1 MKKNKIFIY
10 TTIIY
15 IICFGLGIIALLN
28 KDSQDNIAY
37 KLLTTIF
44 TIIPL
49 IALFITRKIT
59 GDKSKFNV
67 SLKVWKD
74 VKMWLFCLIIP
85 NIAIILGAIVYYLF
99 LSNDFNNNLVLA
111 DFLSI
116 FGLTSKDS
124 TIISPFIA
132 ILITVILSIF
142 LIPIHLL
149 ELGEELG
156 WRGYLLPLQVK
167 KYGTK
172 KAILLNG
179 LLWGIAH
186 TPLIYFGFNYSLNNY
201 LAPYSNI
208 VMMIIFCIIIGIIES
223 YVTIK
228 TGNCMYAAIIHG
240 IINITGEIPICFSIL
255 KESTLLGPNPSGLIG
270 MIFFIFIAIYLFIKS
285 EKLKNKLKLLNYN
298 I

>member
-1 MKKNKIFIY
+1 MKKNKIFIFLA
-10 TTIIY
+10 IIY
-15 IICFGLGIIALLN
+15 IICFGLGICALLN
-28 KDSQDNIAY
+28 KNPQDNIAY
-37 KLLTTIF
+37 EILIKTF
-44 TIIPL
+44 TIVPL

-59 GDKSKFNV
+59 GDKSKFNF

-74 VKMWLFCLIIP
+74 VKMLLFCLIIP
-85 NIAIILGAIVYYLF
+85 NVTIILGAIVYYLF
-99 LSNDFNNNLVLA
+99 MSNDFNNNLVLS

-116 FGLTSKDS
+116 FGLASNDF

-132 ILITVILSIF
+132 ILITVILSIL

-167 KYGTK
+167 KHRMK
-172 KAILLNG
+172 KAVLLNG

-186 TPLIYFGFNYSLNNY
+186 APIIYFGFNYSLNNY

-208 VMMIIFCIIIGIIES
+208 VMMILFCMVVGIIES
-223 YVTIK
+223 YITIK

-240 IINITGEIPICFSIL
+240 VMNVTGEIPICFSIS
-255 KESTLLGPNPSGLIG
+255 KENTLFGPNPSGLIA
-270 MIFFIFIAIYLFIKS
+270 MMFLIFVAIYLFT
-285 EKLKNKLKLLNYN
+285 KLGKLENKLNY
-298 I
+298 

>member
-1 MKKNKIFIY
+1 MKKNRIFIY

-15 IICFGLGIIALLN
+15 IIYFGLGIIALLN
-28 KDSQDNIAY
+28 KDLQDNIAY
-37 KLLTTIF
+37 ELLTTIF

-49 IALFITRKIT
+49 IAVFITRKIT
-59 GDKSKFNV
+59 GDNSKFNV

-85 NIAIILGAIVYYLF
+85 NVAIILGAIVYYLF
-99 LSNDFNNNLVLA
+99 MSNDFNNNLVLA

-116 FGLTSKDS
+116 FGLTSNDS

-132 ILITVILSIF
+132 ILITIILSIL

-149 ELGEELG
+149 ELGEEIG

-186 TPLIYFGFNYSLNNY
+186 APIIYFGFNYSLNNY

-208 VMMIIFCIIIGIIES
+208 VMMIIFCIVVGIIES

-240 IINITGEIPICFSIL
+240 VINITGEIPICFSIL

-270 MIFFIFIAIYLFIKS
+270 MIFLIFIAIYLFIKS
-285 EKLKNKLKLLNYN
+285 GKLENKLNC
-298 I
+298 

>member
-28 KDSQDNIAY
+28 KDLQDNIAY
-37 KLLTTIF
+37 ELLTTIF

-49 IALFITRKIT
+49 IAVFITRKIT
-59 GDKSKFNV
+59 GDNSKFNV

-85 NIAIILGAIVYYLF
+85 NVAIILGAIVYYLF
-99 LSNDFNNNLVLA
+99 MSNDFNNNLALA

-116 FGLTSKDS
+116 FGLTSNDS

-132 ILITVILSIF
+132 ILITIILSIL

-149 ELGEELG
+149 ELGEEIG

-186 TPLIYFGFNYSLNNY
+186 APIIYFGFNYSLNNY

-208 VMMIIFCIIIGIIES
+208 VMMIIFCIVVGIIES

-240 IINITGEIPICFSIL
+240 VINITGEIPICFSIL

-270 MIFFIFIAIYLFIKS
+270 MIFLIFIAIYLFIKS
-285 EKLKNKLKLLNYN
+285 GKLENKLNC
-298 I
+298 

>member
-28 KDSQDNIAY
+28 KDTQDNIAY

-142 LIPIHLL
+142 LITIHLL

-208 VMMIIFCIIIGIIES
+208 VMMIIFCIIIG
-223 YVTIK
+223 
-228 TGNCMYAAIIHG
+228 M
-240 IINITGEIPICFSIL
+240 
-255 KESTLLGPNPSGLIG
+255 
-270 MIFFIFIAIYLFIKS
+270 MFFIFIAIYLFIKS
-285 EKLKNKLKLLNYN
+285 EKLKNKLNC
-298 I
+298 

>member
-1 MKKNKIFIY
+1 MA
-10 TTIIY
+10 IIY
-15 IICFGLGIIALLN
+15 IICFGLGIFALLN
-28 KDSQDNIAY
+28 KNPQDNIAY
-37 KLLTTIF
+37 ELLTNTF
-44 TIIPL
+44 TIVPL
-49 IALFITRKIT
+49 IALFITIKIT
-59 GDKSKFNV
+59 GDKSKFNF

-85 NIAIILGAIVYYLF
+85 NVTIILGTIVYYLF
-99 LSNDFNNNLVLA
+99 MSNDFNNNLVLS

-116 FGLTSKDS
+116 FGLASNDF

-132 ILITVILSIF
+132 ILITVILSIL

-167 KYGTK
+167 KHGMK
-172 KAILLNG
+172 KAVLLNG

-186 TPLIYFGFNYSLNNY
+186 APIIYFGFNYSLNNY

-208 VMMIIFCIIIGIIES
+208 VMMILFCMVVGIIES

-240 IINITGEIPICFSIL
+240 VMNVTGEIPICFSIL
-255 KESTLLGPNPSGLIG
+255 KENTLLGPNPSGLIA
-270 MIFFIFIAIYLFIKS
+270 MMFLIFVAIYLFT
-285 EKLKNKLKLLNYN
+285 KLGKFENKLNY
-298 I
+298 

>member
-28 KDSQDNIAY
+28 KDSQNNIAY
-37 KLLTTIF
+37 ELLTTIF

-85 NIAIILGAIVYYLF
+85 NVAIILGAIVYYLF
-99 LSNDFNNNLVLA
+99 ISNDFNSNLVLA

-116 FGLTSKDS
+116 FGLTSNDS
-124 TIISPFIA
+124 TIVSPFMA
-132 ILITVILSIF
+132 ILITVILSIL

-167 KYGTK
+167 KYGAK

-179 LLWGIAH
+179 LLWGMAH
-186 TPLIYFGFNYSLNNY
+186 APIIYFGFNYSLNNY

-208 VMMIIFCIIIGIIES
+208 VMMIIFCIVVGIIES

-240 IINITGEIPICFSIL
+240 VINITGEIPICFSIL

-270 MIFFIFIAIYLFIKS
+270 MMFLIFIAIYLFIKS
-285 EKLKNKLKLLNYN
+285 EKLENKLNC
-298 I
+298 

>member
-1 MKKNKIFIY
+1 MKKNRIFIY

-28 KDSQDNIAY
+28 KDLQDNIAY
-37 KLLTTIF
+37 ELLTTIF

-49 IALFITRKIT
+49 IAVFITRKIT
-59 GDKSKFNV
+59 GDNSKFNV

-85 NIAIILGAIVYYLF
+85 NVAIILGAIVYYLF
-99 LSNDFNNNLVLA
+99 MSNDFNNNLVLA

-116 FGLTSKDS
+116 FGLTSNDS

-132 ILITVILSIF
+132 ILITIILSIL

-149 ELGEELG
+149 ELGEEIG

-186 TPLIYFGFNYSLNNY
+186 APIIYFGFNYSLNNY

-208 VMMIIFCIIIGIIES
+208 VMMIIFCIVVGIIES

-240 IINITGEIPICFSIL
+240 VINITGEIPICFSIL

-270 MIFFIFIAIYLFIKS
+270 MIFLIFIAIYLFIKS
-285 EKLKNKLKLLNYN
+285 GKLENKLNC
-298 I
+298 

>member
-1 MKKNKIFIY
+1 MKKNRIFIY

-37 KLLTTIF
+37 ELLTTIF

-49 IALFITRKIT
+49 ITVFITRKIT
-59 GDKSKFNV
+59 GDNSKFNV

-85 NIAIILGAIVYYLF
+85 NVAIILGAIVYYLF
-99 LSNDFNNNLVLA
+99 MSNDFNNNLVLA

-116 FGLTSKDS
+116 FGLTSNDS

-132 ILITVILSIF
+132 ILITIILSIL

-149 ELGEELG
+149 ELGEEIG

-186 TPLIYFGFNYSLNNY
+186 APIIYFGFNYSLNNY

-208 VMMIIFCIIIGIIES
+208 VMMIIFCIVVGIIES

-240 IINITGEIPICFSIL
+240 VINITGEIPICFSIL

-270 MIFFIFIAIYLFIKS
+270 MIFLIFIAIYSFIKS
-285 EKLKNKLKLLNYN
+285 GKLENKLNC
-298 I
+298 